1 MNESIVARRPCMSGA
16 TSGSSTVASQS
27 ARSVICMAA
36 ASAMLMPL
44 IFEDRAPSFSRVPWQ
59 SGHAVNFTA
68 RSTNARMWGCRLSR
82 SFCNIDF
89 VSFGMRPS
97 YVMLMFWILTFVG
110 SL

>member
-1 MNESIVARRPCMSGA
+1 MSGA
-16 TSGSSTVASQS
+16 TSASSTVASQS
-27 ARSVICMAA
+27 ARSVICIAA

-44 IFEDRAPSFSRVPWQ
+44 IFDDRAPWFSRVPSQ
-59 SGHAVNFTA
+59 SGHAVNLTA
-68 RSTNARMWGCRLSR
+68 RSTKARMWVCSESR
-82 SFCNIDF
+82 SFWNIDF